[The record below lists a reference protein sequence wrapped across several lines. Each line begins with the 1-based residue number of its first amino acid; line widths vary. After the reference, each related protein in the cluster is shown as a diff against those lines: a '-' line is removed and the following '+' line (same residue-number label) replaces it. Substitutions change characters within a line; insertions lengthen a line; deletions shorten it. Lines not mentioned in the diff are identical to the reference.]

1 LEVASSDLE
10 PLVKAAQKSGRITVR
25 SHLAV
30 AVLKYKLNTI
40 PKFSMSDELRP
51 IVEEGL
57 ERKYPGLCEKVRKQM
72 RKRD

>member
-1 LEVASSDLE
+1 
-10 PLVKAAQKSGRITVR
+10 
-25 SHLAV
+25 V